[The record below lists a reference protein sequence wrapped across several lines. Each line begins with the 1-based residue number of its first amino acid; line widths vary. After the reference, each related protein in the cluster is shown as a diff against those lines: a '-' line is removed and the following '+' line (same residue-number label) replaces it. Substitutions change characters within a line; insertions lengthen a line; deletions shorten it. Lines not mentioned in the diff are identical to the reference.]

1 MGKYSFVL
9 SDTLYKQYY
18 LFKEHQ
24 DYDKDILLHLL
35 KFRCGEFLTNTRQ
48 LDDIGIGDRVSK
60 SLYDSLKHARLT
72 KQTLEELARKTDYKL
87 ILCDDRTDYPYVNIM
102 SDQISSHITGC
113 FYRNANKSLE
123 ISRLFIAGKIA
134 NSRTVIDRF
143 KRDHISSDKQLSLFL
158 SVSEKLKRSKNQ
170 ALVAESSDTLR
181 GIEGEA
187 ATTYFSVFNQMI
199 ISQCEDFPFNGRNRR
214 PPKDKVN
221 ALLSFVYTLLNHE
234 VQSALETVGLDP
246 YVGFLHTDRP
256 GRASLAL
263 DMMEELRAY
272 LADRLVLSLINRKQ
286 ISGKGFVEHGDN
298 GIVMDE
304 DIRKGVLLAWQKRKK
319 ETIIHPYLNESV
331 PIGLIP
337 YIQAMLL
344 ARFLRNDLDNYPVF
358 LMK

>member
-1 MGKYSFVL
+1 M
-9 SDTLYKQYY
+9 
-18 LFKEHQ
+18 LFRSAWSVVKS
-24 DYDKDILLHLL
+24 YDCSPRYRIA
-35 KFRCGEFLTNTRQ
+35 G
-48 LDDIGIGDRVSK
+48 
-60 SLYDSLKHARLT
+60 RLT
-72 KQTLEELARKTDYKL
+72 D
-87 ILCDDRTDYPYVNIM
+87 
-102 SDQISSHITGC
+102 
-113 FYRNANKSLE
+113 
-123 ISRLFIAGKIA
+123 AGI
-134 NSRTVIDRF
+134 
-143 KRDHISSDKQLSLFL
+143 
-158 SVSEKLKRSKNQ
+158 
-170 ALVAESSDTLR
+170 
-181 GIEGEA
+181 
-187 ATTYFSVFNQMI
+187 
-199 ISQCEDFPFNGRNRR
+199 
-214 PPKDKVN
+214 
-221 ALLSFVYTLLNHE
+221 
-234 VQSALETVGLDP
+234 TVGLDP